1 MGESWPYLLFLPA
14 DPYDLKTFLLEVFGS
29 PITLEIL
36 EKIDRGVQAQK
47 DIIRQLRHSNK
58 TIISHLKN
66 LVRLKVL
73 EEEYRVKEGKH
84 TIWYKP
90 TDIGRWVLL
99 MFKRR
104 LPSTDLERV
113 LEELL
118 RSYLNNIIE
127 LCLKKGMNI
136 EKLEEAFS
144 AAVAKGLANLQR
156 AVFEPEV
163 VVYGAASINYT
174 LHGGQ
179 TAPSMVCLLHNV
191 QEAIGG
197 SGGNVAV
204 ALSRLG
210 VKASFA
216 GKIGGDLFGWRI
228 ASVFIKEGV
237 DISNLITD
245 PNLQTPKTIVIFEG
259 GQRKTYVTATAKT
272 ALSISDPEEINW
284 DLIKNAKA
292 VCICEMF
299 REISELI
306 ASYAKTRK
314 VKVFY
319 KPAILYLEEG
329 FKQVEGI
336 LRNTDFLVLGERG
349 WSILSK
355 KIGDVSRLFE
365 LGVQCLI
372 VFKGV
377 RNGCVLYTKEGVME
391 VEGMNV
397 NFSDESRAKDAFLAG
412 FIKSILDGKSL
423 MESAQFGIAVSAVAA
438 QKAGMGISMPRL
450 EEVLKI
456 LKGDGG
462 HAQSYV

>member
-1 MGESWPYLLFLPA
+1 MDESWPYLLFLPA

-47 DIIRQLRHSNK
+47 DIIKQLRHSNK
-58 TIISHLKN
+58 TIILHLKN
-66 LVRLKVL
+66 LVRLRVL
-73 EEEYRVKEGKH
+73 EEEYRVKGGKH
-84 TIWYKP
+84 TVWYKP
-90 TDIGRWVLL
+90 TDIGRWILL

-104 LPSTDLERV
+104 LPSIDLEKV

-118 RSYLNNIIE
+118 SSYLNNIIE
-127 LCLKKGMNI
+127 LCLKKGMNV
-136 EKLEEAFS
+136 EKLEDAFS
-144 AAVAKGLANLQR
+144 AAVARGLTNSQR

-163 VVYGAASINYT
+163 VVYGAVSTDYSLYGEQSVPSI
-174 LHGGQ
+174 
-179 TAPSMVCLLHNV
+179 CLLHNV
-191 QEAIGG
+191 QEALGG

-216 GKIGGDLFGWRI
+216 GKVGGDLFGWRI
-228 ASVFIKEGV
+228 ASVLIKEGV
-237 DISNLITD
+237 DVSNLIID
-245 PNLQTPKTIVIFEG
+245 RNLKTPKTIAIFER
-259 GQRKTYVTATAKT
+259 GQKRTYVTATAKT
-272 ALSISDPEEINW
+272 ALSISDPGEINW
-284 DLIKNAKA
+284 DLVKNAKA

-319 KPAILYLEEG
+319 KPAILYLGEG
-329 FKQVEGI
+329 FKRVEGI

-349 WSILSK
+349 WNMLSK
-355 KIGDVSRLFE
+355 EVGDVSHFFE
-365 LGVQCLI
+365 LGMQCLI

-377 RNGCVLYTKEGVME
+377 RKGCVLYTKEKVIE
-391 VEGMNV
+391 IEGINV
-397 NFSDESRAKDAFLAG
+397 NVSDESRTKDAFLAG
-412 FIKSILDGKSL
+412 FIKSTLDGKGL
-423 MESAQFGIAVSAVAA
+423 IESAHFGIAVSAVAA
-438 QKAGMGISMPRL
+438 QKAGMEISMPRL
-450 EEVLKI
+450 EDVLKI
-456 LKGDGG
+456 LEGDGG